1 MIISI
6 DAENVLPN
14 KTTIYDKN
22 SPESGYR
29 GNIHQDNNPRYYIIL
44 NSERLKAS
52 HLKSA
57 TIQGYSVLSL
67 LFKIVLE
74 VSPTAIILEKE
85 IKRVSTG
92 KEEA

>member
-6 DAENVLPN
+6 DAENLLPN

-22 SPESGYR
+22 SPEIGYR
-29 GNIHQDNNPRYYIIL
+29 ENIPQDNNPIHCIIL
-44 NSERLKAS
+44 NSERLKVF

-57 TIQGYSVLSL
+57 TIQGYSFLSL
-67 LFKIVLE
+67 LFNIVLD
-74 VSPTAIILEKE
+74 VLPTAIILEKE
-85 IKRVSTG
+85 IKIVSTG

>member
-6 DAENVLPN
+6 DAENLLPN

-22 SPESGYR
+22 SPKTGYR
-29 GNIHQDNNPRYYIIL
+29 ENIPQDNNPIHYIIL
-44 NSERLKAS
+44 NSERLKVF

-57 TIQGYSVLSL
+57 TIQRYSFLSL
-67 LFKIVLE
+67 LFNIVLE
-74 VSPTAIILEKE
+74 VLPTTIILEKE